1 MTLGTSDKLWG
12 QLKISAAEAKEHED
26 LLSAKR
32 VTSVPGQMRPR
43 LDISS
48 GVLNYVGFG
57 TKGLAEGTTG
67 WIVYKMN
74 YTSGILTGYDIAY
87 GNWTDRASHSYE

>member
-1 MTLGTSDKLWG
+1 MTLGTSEPLWG
-12 QLKISAAEAKEHED
+12 QLKVSAAEAKEHED

-32 VTSVPGQMRPR
+32 TTLVPGQIRPR

-57 TKGLAEGTTG
+57 TKGLAEGDAG

-87 GNWTDRASHSYE
+87 GNWDDRASHTYE

>member
-1 MTLGTSDKLWG
+1 MSVGSSEPLWG
-12 QLKISAAEAKEHED
+12 QHKVSGAEAKEHED

-32 VTSVPGQMRPR
+32 STIIPGQIRPR

-57 TKGLAEGTTG
+57 TKGLGEGVDG

-74 YTSGILTGYDIAY
+74 YSSGILTGYDVAF
-87 GNWTDRASHSYE
+87 GNWTDRASLSYE